1 MRIPKH
7 LAIIMDGNGRWA
19 ESQGKPRTYGHQIGA
34 ERVREIVTACRELGV
49 QVLTLY
55 SFSTENWKRPAV
67 EIKTLMGILKN
78 YVLSERKLMLDKGI
92 KLNAIGQIDRIPL
105 FARLPLKAVMKD
117 TQNNRDMILNLALSY
132 GSRAEIVSSVRSLAQ
147 KVKRGEIKPEDITEE
162 SISASLFT
170 KGMPDPDLLIR
181 TSGESRLSNFLLW
194 QAAYSELIIRQEAW
208 PEFDRSRLEDSFR
221 IFAQRERRFG
231 MTSAQLSEGTSCS

>member
-19 ESQGKPRTYGHQIGA
+19 VSQGKARTYGHQIGA

-55 SFSTENWKRPAV
+55 SFSTENWKRPAL
-67 EIKTLMGILKN
+67 EIRTLMGILKN
-78 YVLSERKLMLDKGI
+78 YVLSERQLMLDKGI

-105 FARLPLKAVMKD
+105 FARIPLKAVMRD
-117 TQNNRDMILNLALSY
+117 TQKNKDMILNLAISY
-132 GSRAEIVSSVRSLAQ
+132 GARAEILDAVQLLAN
-147 KVKRGEIKPEDITEE
+147 KVKKGELRPKDITES
-162 SISASLFT
+162 SISEHLYT
-170 KGMPDPDLLIR
+170 QNMPDPDLLIR

-194 QAAYSELIIRQEAW
+194 QAAYSELIIRPEAW
-208 PEFDRSRLEDSFR
+208 PEFTRESLEDAFR
-221 IFAQRERRFG
+221 IFAQRERRYG
-231 MTSAQLSEGTSCS
+231 MTSAQLHGGKS